1 LGHSGRQISLDV
13 FGVVALGHFFGFF
26 LAGASGAL
34 LPRLVRN
41 HQIRVDVGFHM
52 AGRVHAGGVD
62 LEPALWGFAAHKGGA
77 AHIGDLLHR
86 LAGGQA
92 VGDLDNRPLG
102 VAIQEQ
108 VALAVHH
115 HRAADFVRPV
125 VVMRD
130 AAQAAF
136 DAAEHDGRVR
146 EGFAAALA
154 VDDGGTVG
162 PLAAHVARGVGVVGA
177 DFAVRR
183 VAVDHGIHVAA
194 GHAPKQVG
202 FAQGLEGLGAGPVG
216 LGDDADP
223 KTLVFQH
230 AADHRHAKA
239 RVVHI
244 GVARDEH
251 DVAAVPAQL
260 GHFGAAHRQ
269 KRGRAK
275 ALRPELAVTGQR
287 FGVTREERDVDKG
300 VHGHR
305 IGITR

>member
-1 LGHSGRQISLDV
+1 M
-13 FGVVALGHFFGFF
+13 
-26 LAGASGAL
+26 
-34 LPRLVRN
+34 P
-41 HQIRVDVGFHM
+41 
-52 AGRVHAGGVD
+52 GRVHAGGVD
-62 LEPALWGFAAHKGGA
+62 LEPAFGRFAAHKGGA
-77 AHIGDLLHR
+77 ANVGDLLHG

-102 VAIQEQ
+102 VAVQEQ
-108 VALAVHH
+108 VAFAVHH
-115 HRAADFVRPV
+115 DGATNFVRPV

-130 AAQAAF
+130 AAQAALN
-136 DAAEHDGRVR
+136 AAQHDGHFR

-154 VDDGGTVG
+154 VNDGGAVG
-162 PLAAHVARGVGVVGA
+162 PLATHVARGVGVVAA

-202 FAQGLEGLGAGPVG
+202 FAQRLEGLGAGPVG

-230 AADHRHAKA
+230 AANHGHAKA
-239 RVVHI
+239 GVVHI
-244 GVARDEH
+244 GVARDDD

-260 GHFGAAHRQ
+260 GHFLAAHRQ

-275 ALRPELAVTGQR
+275 ALRPVLAVTG
-287 FGVTREERDVDKG
+287 
-300 VHGHR
+300 
-305 IGITR
+305 